1 MFFVRKTKIK
11 RNRNNEIKYKDEKL
25 DKNWIQRMKDNYVYR
40 MIDRKKKNEGQ
51 REGQWKTN
59 RQKEN

>member
-51 REGQWKTN
+51 REGQ
-59 RQKEN
+59 